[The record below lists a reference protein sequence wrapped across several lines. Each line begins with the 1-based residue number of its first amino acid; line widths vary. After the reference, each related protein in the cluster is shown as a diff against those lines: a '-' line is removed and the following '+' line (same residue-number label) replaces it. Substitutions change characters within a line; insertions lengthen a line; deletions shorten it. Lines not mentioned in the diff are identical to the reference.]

1 MVDDLIPSREL
12 IPEELNSVTDYL
24 NLNPELKVRFI
35 SGNGDYMNVMVKPY
49 DSAKFDVLAIE
60 IRKLAEEYLEGYD
73 VHIGGVPYVTG
84 TMPH

>member
-35 SGNGDYMNVMVKPY
+35 SGNGGLYARDGEAV
-49 DSAKFDVLAIE
+49 
-60 IRKLAEEYLEGYD
+60 
-73 VHIGGVPYVTG
+73 
-84 TMPH
+84 